1 MEHHDISLLRDIAL
15 GIIFA
20 TILSH
25 IARIL
30 KQPLIL
36 GYILGGVLLG
46 KEMGFSLVTSEA
58 SIELIS
64 EIGLIL
70 LLFIIGLEINLTEL
84 AKMGKSM
91 FTLGILQFLLC
102 VTFSMGFF
110 FLLGYKMGGNNF
122 NLLYIGVALSL
133 SSTLIVVKLLQDKIE
148 ISTVSGKLTIGVLVL
163 QDIWAILFMG
173 LQPNLLSPEIWKIAQ
188 SIGIINVILVC
199 AFVFSRYVLKNIYE
213 ACANRPELVV
223 LTSISWCFII
233 CGIADLAGLSKEMGA
248 LIAGMSI
255 AAYPYGTDVISKL
268 IGIRDF
274 FVTLFFV
281 SLGLKVQMPTVSMI
295 GLACVV
301 ALFVVLIR
309 LLSIAPVVF
318 LAKRGLRNGLV
329 TSLNLSQISEFS
341 LVIIALGQGY
351 GHVTGEVRSLIL
363 NSMILSSVLSTYLII
378 FNHEIAGF
386 LLRVL
391 YVFGLSDKKKE
402 HHINIEHMHDEGK
415 RDIILLGY
423 FRIGQSLV
431 NYISDISPN
440 LAKRILVVDYN
451 PANKNLLQNKGFRWE
466 YADLAHPDTLH
477 HIGVHHASIVICSIS
492 DVFLKGITNQ
502 RLLEQLKKLA
512 PEAKFIMT
520 VDEMDQ
526 KRTLMKT
533 GAYRVIVPGEITG
546 EFLFDLLVD
555 TMRHV

>member
-1 MEHHDISLLRDIAL
+1 MEHHDISLLQDIAL

-20 TILSH
+20 TVLSH
-25 IARIL
+25 IARLL

-36 GYILGGVLLG
+36 GYILGGVILG
-46 KEMGFSLVTSEA
+46 KEMGFGYVTSEA

-91 FTLGILQFLLC
+91 FTLGIMQFLLC
-102 VTFSMGFF
+102 VSFSMGFF
-110 FLLGYKMGGNNF
+110 FLLGYRIEGNNF
-122 NLLYIGVALSL
+122 DLLYIGVALSL

-188 SIGIINVILVC
+188 SIGIIIIILVC
-199 AFVFSRYVLKNIYE
+199 AFVFSRFVLKYIYE

-233 CGIADLAGLSKEMGA
+233 CGIAAKVDLSKEMGA

-281 SLGLKVQMPTVSMI
+281 SLGLKVQMPTLSMV
-295 GLACVV
+295 GVACVI
-301 ALFVVLIR
+301 AIFVVLIR

-318 LAKRGLRNGLV
+318 LSKRGMKNGIV

-351 GHVTGEVRSLIL
+351 GHVSAEVRSLIL

-386 LLRVL
+386 IMRILIAL
-391 YVFGLSDKKKE
+391 GLSEKNKDTNANVE
-402 HHINIEHMHDEGK
+402 NNQEDDK

-431 NYISDISPN
+431 NYVSDISPDM
-440 LAKRILVVDYN
+440 AKRILVVDYN
-451 PANKNLLQNKGFRWE
+451 PANKNVLQDKGFRWE

-477 HIGVHHASIVICSIS
+477 HIGVHHAAIVICSIS

-520 VDEMDQ
+520 VDEMHQ
-526 KRTLMKT
+526 TKSLMQN
-533 GAYRVIVPGEITG
+533 GAYKVIVPGEITG
-546 EFLFDLLVD
+546 EFLFELVVS
-555 TMRHV
+555 TMRAL

>member
-1 MEHHDISLLRDIAL
+1 MEHHSISLLKDIAL

-36 GYILGGVLLG
+36 GYILGGVILG
-46 KEMGFSLVTSEA
+46 KEMGFGLVTSEE

-91 FTLGILQFLLC
+91 FTLGVMQFILC
-102 VTFSMGFF
+102 VSFSMGFF
-110 FLLGYKMGGNNF
+110 ALLGYSMGGNNF
-122 NLLYIGVALSL
+122 DLLYIGVALSL

-148 ISTVSGKLTIGVLVL
+148 ISTVAGKLTIGVLVL

-173 LQPNLLSPEIWKIAQ
+173 LQPNLLDPNIFKIAQ
-188 SIGIINVILVC
+188 SIGIIFIILVC
-199 AFVFSRYVLKNIYE
+199 AFVISRYVLKYIYE

-233 CGIADLAGLSKEMGA
+233 CGVADKVGLSKEMGA

-281 SLGLKVQMPTVSMI
+281 SLGLKVQMPTLSML

-301 ALFVVLIR
+301 ALFVVFIR

-318 LAKRGLRNGLV
+318 LAKRGLKNGLV

-378 FNHEIAGF
+378 FNHETAGF
-386 LLRVL
+386 FTKILNKI
-391 YVFGLSDKKKE
+391 GISDRKKE
-402 HHINIEHMHDEGK
+402 EQIKVESTDEEGK
-415 RDIILLGY
+415 RDIVLLGY

-431 NYISDISPN
+431 NYVSDISPT
-440 LAKRILVVDYN
+440 LADRILVVDYN
-451 PANKNLLQNKGFRWE
+451 PANKNILLEKGFRWE

-477 HIGVHHASIVICSIS
+477 HIGIHDAAIVICSIS
-492 DVFLKGITNQ
+492 DVFLKGITSQ
-502 RLLEQLKKLA
+502 RLLEHLKKIS
-512 PEAKFIMT
+512 PEAKFIMIA
-520 VDEMDQ
+520 DELEQ
-526 KRTLMKT
+526 KKNLINN
-533 GAYRVIVPGEITG
+533 GAYKVIVPGEITG
-546 EFLFDLLVD
+546 EFLFDLLVT

>member
-1 MEHHDISLLRDIAL
+1 MHGSEISLLRDIAL

-25 IARIL
+25 IARLL

-36 GYILGGVLLG
+36 GYILGGVILG
-46 KEMGFSLVTSEA
+46 KEMGFGLVTSEA

-70 LLFIIGLEINLTEL
+70 LLFIIGLEINLNQL

-91 FTLGILQFLLC
+91 FALGVFQFLIC
-102 VTFSMGFF
+102 VFLSIAFF
-110 FLLGYKMGGNNF
+110 FLLGYRFVSGNF

-133 SSTLIVVKLLQDKIE
+133 SSTLIVVKLLQDKVE

-173 LQPNLLSPEIWKIAQ
+173 AQPNLLSPEFDKILL
-188 SIGIINVILVC
+188 SIGIINVILVF
-199 AFVFSRYVLKNIYE
+199 AFLVSRFILKPIYE
-213 ACANRPELVV
+213 SVANRPELVV
-223 LTSISWCFII
+223 LTSISWCFGL
-233 CGIADLAGLSKEMGA
+233 CGVADMAGLSKEMGA

-281 SLGLKVQMPTVSMI
+281 SLGLKVPMPTISMI
-295 GLACVV
+295 GMAVV
-301 ALFVVLIR
+301 VSLFVVLIR
-309 LLSIAPVVF
+309 FISIAPIVYS
-318 LAKRGLRNGLV
+318 AKRGLRNGFV

-351 GHVTGEVRSLIL
+351 GHVTPDVRSLIL
-363 NSMILSSVLSTYLII
+363 NSMILSSVLSTYLIL
-378 FNHEIAGF
+378 FNHEIAA
-386 LLRVL
+386 LLMKAF
-391 YVFGLSDKKKE
+391 YIFGLSDRKKE
-402 HHINIEHMHDEGK
+402 HHINIENMHDESK

-431 NYISDISPN
+431 DYIHVISPD

-451 PANKNLLQNKGFRWE
+451 PANKNILHDKGFKWE
-466 YADLAHPDTLH
+466 YADLAHPDTLT
-477 HIGVHHASIVICSIS
+477 HIGIDHASIIICSIS

-502 RLLEQLKKLA
+502 RLLEQLKKIA
-512 PEAKFIMT
+512 PEAKYIMT
-520 VDEMDQ
+520 VDEMEQ
-526 KRTLMKT
+526 KKKLMKR
-533 GAYRVIVPGEITG
+533 GAYRVVVPGEITG
-546 EFLFDLLVD
+546 EFLFDLLRE
-555 TMRHV
+555 TMRRV

>member
-1 MEHHDISLLRDIAL
+1 MEHHSISLLKDIAL

-36 GYILGGVLLG
+36 GYILGGVILG
-46 KEMGFSLVTSEA
+46 KEMGFGLVTSEE

-91 FTLGILQFLLC
+91 FTLGVMQFILC
-102 VTFSMGFF
+102 VSFSMGFF
-110 FLLGYKMGGNNF
+110 ALLGYSMGGNNF
-122 NLLYIGVALSL
+122 DLLYIGVALSL

-148 ISTVSGKLTIGVLVL
+148 ISTVAGKLTIGVLVL

-173 LQPNLLSPEIWKIAQ
+173 LQPNLLDPNIFKIAQ
-188 SIGIINVILVC
+188 SIGIIFIILVC
-199 AFVFSRYVLKNIYE
+199 AFVISRYVLKYIYE

-233 CGIADLAGLSKEMGA
+233 CGVADKIRRSKEMGA

-281 SLGLKVQMPTVSMI
+281 SLGLKVQMPTLSML

-301 ALFVVLIR
+301 ALFVVFIR

-318 LAKRGLRNGLV
+318 LAKRGLKNGLV

-378 FNHEIAGF
+378 FNHETAGF
-386 LLRVL
+386 FTKILNKI
-391 YVFGLSDKKKE
+391 GISDRKKE
-402 HHINIEHMHDEGK
+402 EQIKVESTDEEGK
-415 RDIILLGY
+415 RDIVLLGY

-431 NYISDISPN
+431 NYVSDISPT
-440 LAKRILVVDYN
+440 LADRILVVDYN
-451 PANKNLLQNKGFRWE
+451 PANKNILLEKGFRWE

-477 HIGVHHASIVICSIS
+477 HIGIHDAAIVICSIS
-492 DVFLKGITNQ
+492 DVFLKGITSQ
-502 RLLEQLKKLA
+502 RLLEHLKKIS
-512 PEAKFIMT
+512 PEAKFIMIA
-520 VDEMDQ
+520 DELEQ
-526 KRTLMKT
+526 KKNLINN
-533 GAYRVIVPGEITG
+533 GAYKVIVPGEITG
-546 EFLFDLLVD
+546 EFLFDLLVT

>member
-1 MEHHDISLLRDIAL
+1 MEHHGISLLKDIAL

-25 IARIL
+25 IARVL

-36 GYILGGVLLG
+36 GYILGGVILG
-46 KEMGFSLVTSEA
+46 KQMGFGLVTSAE

-91 FTLGILQFLLC
+91 FALGVLQFLLC
-102 VTFSMGFF
+102 VSLSMGFF
-110 FLLGYKMGGNNF
+110 FFLGYKIGNGNF
-122 NLLYIGVALSL
+122 DLLYIGVALSL
-133 SSTLIVVKLLQDKIE
+133 SSTLIVVKLLQDKVE

-173 LQPNLLSPEIWKIAQ
+173 LQPNLLSPEILKILQ
-188 SIGIINVILVC
+188 SIGVIFIILVC
-199 AFVFSRYVLKNIYE
+199 AFVISRYVLKYIYE
-213 ACANRPELVV
+213 ACANRPELVM

-233 CGIADLAGLSKEMGA
+233 CGIAGEVGLSKEMGA

-281 SLGLKVQMPTVSMI
+281 ALGLKVEIPSIPMI
-295 GLACVV
+295 GMAFIVV
-301 ALFVVLIR
+301 FFVILIR

-329 TSLNLSQISEFS
+329 TSLNLSQISEFA
-341 LVIIALGQGY
+341 LVIIALGQVHS
-351 GHVTGEVRSLIL
+351 HVTNEVRSLIL
-363 NSMILSSVLSTYLII
+363 NSMILSSVLSTYLIL
-378 FNHEIAGF
+378 FNHQIAGF
-386 LLRVL
+386 LLRGL
-391 YVFGLSDKKKE
+391 HLFGISDKKSE
-402 HHINIEHMHDEGK
+402 AVGVEDNDDEIK
-415 RDIILLGY
+415 RDVVLLGY
-423 FRIGQSLV
+423 FRIGQHLV
-431 NYISDISPN
+431 NNISGITPGM
-440 LAKRILVVDYN
+440 AKRILIVDYN
-451 PANKNLLQNKGFRWE
+451 PANKNLLQEKGFKWE

-477 HIGVHHASIVICSIS
+477 HIGIHHASIVICSIS
-492 DVFLKGITNQ
+492 DVFLKGITNH

-520 VDEMDQ
+520 VDEMHQ
-526 KRTLMKT
+526 KKTLLKN

-546 EFLFDLLVD
+546 EFLYDLLVN
-555 TMRHV
+555 TMCHV